1 MTTPYTISPQDLLDA
16 HAKTT
21 QGTWET
27 DGYLV
32 DKFVNCD
39 GEDIAEFDRF
49 GGAPAEDEANARFCV
64 LAHNGI
70 VEIVERLERAEDVL
84 IKVSEAI
91 ESMRWLTGSETHG
104 EAFEQEI
111 IELATQVKK
120 ARKQ

>member
-1 MTTPYTISPQDLLDA
+1 MTTPYTINPKDLLDA

-21 QGTWET
+21 QGTWAI
-27 DGYLV
+27 GYF
-32 DKFVNCD
+32 DDTRFIYCGD
-39 GEDIAEFDRF
+39 EEIAEFADTSF
-49 GGAPAEDEANARFCV
+49 AIDKDKANAKFCAI
-64 LAHNGI
+64 AHNAMP
-70 VEIVERLERAEDVL
+70 EIVERLKRAEDVL

-91 ESMRWLTGSETHG
+91 ESMRWLAGSETHG